1 MFPFIARSQSVCA
14 GSRGSF
20 YRQLCR
26 VTLVLILALGLAPAF
41 AIESLA
47 QTTPAPRRPA
57 PAPVRPE
64 AAPRPVPEA
73 SYILS
78 RVLSNGLEIVVYE
91 DHTVPLVT
99 VEYSNR
105 AGSSVESPA
114 ESGLSHFM
122 EHLFFKTNQAV
133 VDKEPYLQHIGRMG
147 ISYNGTTVEEQ
158 CTEYLTTLSSNLSP
172 ALHFLRDAAEHPLI
186 LPADVESERLVV
198 LHEFDDK
205 ESNPY
210 LKFNRAAT
218 ERLFYKYP
226 NRKNPIG
233 SRDVVQK
240 ATPEQIKAFRA
251 RFWVPNNSVVVV
263 TGDVKPEDAFAL
275 VTQLFGDWPRGA
287 DPFAGTEAVVHPP
300 LVQSSGTIVEGAVQN
315 VFVEIGWQG
324 PSVGKDTMGTY
335 AADVFS
341 FILRQSGSRFQRA
354 LADSGLAT
362 NVDLG
367 YYTQR
372 NVGAINL
379 VMSTSPEKAR
389 AALKAVQNEVA
400 HFNDPAY
407 FSDAELQNAKTL
419 LSADELFS
427 REKPSEYAHTLSFWW
442 ASTGTDYYKH
452 YHSNLAAVTRA
463 DVAKYLATYIV
474 GKPHVSVVLLSHE
487 NQQKLGLTA
496 SEAVGQ

>member
-1 MFPFIARSQSVCA
+1 MFSPISSSQPVSA
-14 GSRGSF
+14 GSRKSF
-20 YRQLCR
+20 YRQFC
-26 VTLVLILALGLAPAF
+26 LAIFLFIF

-47 QTTPAPRRPA
+47 QTKPVPRRPA
-57 PAPVRPE
+57 PAPARP
-64 AAPRPVPEA
+64 APAPRPVPEA

-122 EHLFFKTNQAV
+122 EHLFFKSNQAM
-133 VDKEPYLQHIGRMG
+133 VDKEPYLQHIGQMG

-158 CTEYLTTLSSNLSP
+158 CNEYLTTLTSNLNP
-172 ALHFLRDAAEHPLI
+172 ALHFLRDAAEHPLF
-186 LPADVESERLVV
+186 LPADVDSERLIV

-205 ESNPY
+205 DSNPY
-210 LKFNRAAT
+210 INLSREMT
-218 ERLFYKYP
+218 QRLYYKYP

-233 SRDVVQK
+233 SRDVVQH
-240 ATPEQIKAFRA
+240 ATPEQIKAFRTKYWA
-251 RFWVPNNSVVVV
+251 PNNSVVVI
-263 TGDVKPEDAFAL
+263 TGDVKPEDAFAQ
-275 VTQLFGDWPRGA
+275 VTQLFGDWPRGTEPIAGA
-287 DPFAGTEAVVHPP
+287 DAVVHPP
-300 LVQSSGTIVEGAVQN
+300 LPQSSGTVLEGAVQN
-315 VFVEIGWQG
+315 VFFEIGWQG
-324 PSVGKDTMGTY
+324 PSVSKDATATY

-354 LADSGLAT
+354 LTDTGLAT

-372 NVGAINL
+372 NVGAISL

-389 AALKAVQNEVA
+389 AAIKAAQNEVA

-427 REKPSEYAHTLSFWW
+427 REKPSEYAHVLSFWW
-442 ASTGTDYYKH
+442 ASTGTDYFKH
-452 YHSNLAAVTRA
+452 YHTNLAAVTRA
-463 DVAKYLATYIV
+463 DVARYLETYV
-474 GKPHVSVVLLSHE
+474 MGKPHVSIVLLSHE
-487 NQQKLGLTA
+487 NQQKVRLTS
-496 SEAVGQ
+496 SEVVGQ